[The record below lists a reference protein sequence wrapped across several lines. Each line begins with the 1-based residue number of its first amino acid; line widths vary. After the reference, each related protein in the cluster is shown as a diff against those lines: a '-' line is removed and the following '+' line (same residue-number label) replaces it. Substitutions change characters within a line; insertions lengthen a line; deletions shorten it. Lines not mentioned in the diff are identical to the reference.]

1 MTLKIVQHNKV
12 QAMKI
17 PVWNVKKQLVL
28 KVYVVDLNWYPEKIT
43 VCSSAIEN

>member
-17 PVWNVKKQLVL
+17 TIWNVEKELVL
-28 KVYVVDLNWYPEKIT
+28 KDHDVDLNWYPEKIT